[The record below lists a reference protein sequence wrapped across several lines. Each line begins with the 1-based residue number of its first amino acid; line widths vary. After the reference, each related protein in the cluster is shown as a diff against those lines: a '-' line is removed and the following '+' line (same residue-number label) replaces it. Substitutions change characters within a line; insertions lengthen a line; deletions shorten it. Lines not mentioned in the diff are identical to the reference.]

1 MAEDV
6 IKYVNICIMKR
17 YTRVRVSARR
27 NNRKTA
33 GKPPVC
39 KEEKMENQEEKQV
52 LPQEEAQPAQPA
64 KPQKEKLSLKERRKR
79 WKAAKK
85 AKRDA
90 EKEYYRYAPW
100 PTRVWNLYLKKPLI
114 GIVSCLIVL
123 VLVAASFGAISELF
137 SSIFMEVYQTTKDKP
152 LSEED
157 MKKLYELSPLDE
169 EGAKRID
176 ALPAVGEDE
185 TWTICVY
192 MVGSNLEDQNEN
204 DLSYVTSVLARDMQ
218 NEFSSTSRQHKFDNL
233 TQFNDE
239 LKQNGLELPAFF
251 YYPDKPVASSTV
263 VTEDVVVS
271 DSPGAASKDIGEM
284 TAETWS
290 DNIQIVIQ
298 TGGATR
304 WSNQLINPN
313 RTQRFLYKGGEFSEI
328 ENLPLVPSSVPDTL
342 ADFLRYCKEEY
353 PADHTMLV
361 LWNHGGGPFGYGND
375 SIFSSAF
382 SLKDIREAL
391 SSVYT
396 PSRTKP
402 AFDIIG
408 FDACLMSCLEVTNAL
423 DGFASYYCL
432 SEESEPGDGWDYT
445 PVLHAMTE
453 DPTMSPARVAQKIA
467 DTYTDFYVR
476 EDINF
481 PLLQWDVTF
490 SVIDARK
497 AAELY
502 DAYCTLCQTQ
512 LLDSMDDLGV
522 LAEIGR
528 CSGKA
533 TRYGGSASNVFN
545 TIDLGNYMDYLGDS
559 YPEECARVKEL
570 LKEAVLYHRENGG
583 LSDSTGISVY
593 IPSEVNDI
601 NGLIYYLSYVYDIS
615 EDDAVSALYYY
626 KQAGCLNKEL
636 KDKIA
641 LITEKEPKVLD
652 VSAFRQYSKNQP
664 VVDEAG
670 FKIPVSDALQ
680 NLIVDYELEVSKYD
694 EDSNSVTYYGT
705 DRSLRLDGEGYLV
718 SEFDGRWICL
728 EGQPLSVEVISS
740 TPSATL
746 YRAHVLYNG
755 ADAYLELSCD
765 RDTDEVSVTGVRK
778 TPTGLMADSDVNFL
792 SNSRSNEEV
801 EYGAKITPVYKTA
814 NFADNSTGT
823 QNGKSVTF
831 KENTRLKREAMPAG
845 TYLSAAV
852 ITDPR
857 GDSYYSAVLSSKMA
871 GSAMGSWAID
881 TRFIGRAYD

>member
-1 MAEDV
+1 
-6 IKYVNICIMKR
+6 
-17 YTRVRVSARR
+17 
-27 NNRKTA
+27 
-33 GKPPVC
+33 
-39 KEEKMENQEEKQV
+39 
-52 LPQEEAQPAQPA
+52 
-64 KPQKEKLSLKERRKR
+64 
-79 WKAAKK
+79 
-85 AKRDA
+85 
-90 EKEYYRYAPW
+90 
-100 PTRVWNLYLKKPLI
+100 
-114 GIVSCLIVL
+114 
-123 VLVAASFGAISELF
+123 
-137 SSIFMEVYQTTKDKP
+137 
-152 LSEED
+152 
-157 MKKLYELSPLDE
+157 
-169 EGAKRID
+169 
-176 ALPAVGEDE
+176 
-185 TWTICVY
+185 
-192 MVGSNLEDQNEN
+192 
-204 DLSYVTSVLARDMQ
+204 
-218 NEFSSTSRQHKFDNL
+218 
-233 TQFNDE
+233 
-239 LKQNGLELPAFF
+239 
-251 YYPDKPVASSTV
+251 
-263 VTEDVVVS
+263 
-271 DSPGAASKDIGEM
+271 
-284 TAETWS
+284 
-290 DNIQIVIQ
+290 
-298 TGGATR
+298 
-304 WSNQLINPN
+304 
-313 RTQRFLYKGGEFSEI
+313 
-328 ENLPLVPSSVPDTL
+328 
-342 ADFLRYCKEEY
+342 
-353 PADHTMLV
+353 MLV

-453 DPTMSPARVAQKIA
+453 DPTMSPAKVAQKIA
-467 DTYTDFYVR
+467 DSYTDFYVR

-755 ADAYLELSCD
+755 SDAYLELSCD

-814 NFADNSTGT
+814 NFDDNSTGT

-831 KENTRLKREAMPAG
+831 KENTRLKREAMPSG
-845 TYLSAAV
+845 SYLSTAV

-871 GSAMGSWAID
+871 GNAMGSWAID
-881 TRFIGRAYD
+881 PRFIGRAYD